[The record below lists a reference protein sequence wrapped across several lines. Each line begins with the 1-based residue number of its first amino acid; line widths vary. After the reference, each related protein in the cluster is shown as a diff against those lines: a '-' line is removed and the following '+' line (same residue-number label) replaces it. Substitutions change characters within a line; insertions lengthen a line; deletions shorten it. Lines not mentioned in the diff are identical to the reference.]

1 MFFSNFFPNFGHS
14 NDYNSTP
21 MQVVQLPVAAFS
33 RKILLAEYGSIEP
46 IAPTQGDLLYQS
58 LRIDLQRTNLA
69 LNENK
74 GTLSAHI
81 HIQLGDELSRQLL
94 RSPLALGRVGV
105 HLYKIHLA
113 TMYAS
118 ISTAQRLGLDVKR
131 AIAEFYDQHG
141 ITDDDLG
148 MDTAYRYWHREEL
161 KKKRKKVAKLAEQSN
176 AENNHSPLP
185 FARISRARVAEEI
198 IQEFTEKYSAW
209 AARHRKRERKT
220 NRISTKKIETISILT
235 LRHINGLNFRE
246 IAQILNSSTQ
256 SVEQRNRRGILIIR
270 KQPKL
275 SAIYREILTAK
286 HIECPFFLQ

>member
-1 MFFSNFFPNFGHS
+1 
-14 NDYNSTP
+14 
-21 MQVVQLPVAAFS
+21 MQIVQLPVAAFS
-33 RKILLAEYGSIEP
+33 RKIMLADYGSAEP

-58 LRIDLQRTNLA
+58 LRIDLQRTNVA

-74 GTLSAHI
+74 NTLNS
-81 HIQLGDELSRQLL
+81 HIQILIGDELHRQLM
-94 RSPLALGRVGV
+94 RSPLAFARVGV

-113 TMYAS
+113 TLYSS

-148 MDTAYRYWHREEL
+148 MDTAYRYWYREEL
-161 KKKRKKVAKLAEQSN
+161 KKKRKNVAKFAEQREQKSN
-176 AENNHSPLP
+176 VFPLP
-185 FARISRARVAEEI
+185 FAHCSRERIAQEI
-198 IQEFTEKYSAW
+198 IFEFSEKYNIW
-209 AARHRKRERKT
+209 ASRHRRRERKN
-220 NRISTKKIETISILT
+220 NRVSTKKIETISILT

-246 IAQILNSSTQ
+246 IAQILNTSTQ
-256 SVEQRNRRGILIIR
+256 SVEQRNRRGMLIIR
-270 KQPKL
+270 NQPKL